1 MTTPIGLVEKGGGY
15 ERMYNLRTVSQKTG
29 GYVRSALRNKVTV
42 SLGYIAY
49 IGVICFI
56 IYLFIT

>member
-1 MTTPIGLVEKGGGY
+1 
-15 ERMYNLRTVSQKTG
+15 MYNLRTVSQKTG